1 MDVRHPPHLPSLRRA
16 LEYRGAQPEGVPT
29 GGPRPARS
37 LGLLLWSGAALVAG
51 VSAVVGQ
58 FGWSLALPSY
68 LLFVTAG
75 TVIAGIDVA
84 ARRVPDVVLLPASI
98 VGGVLLGL
106 TSSLH
111 GNSEALARA
120 ALGAAAL
127 LSFYFMLLV
136 ISPHGIGLGD
146 VKLAG
151 FIGMYLAWL
160 SWRTLAFGTLS
171 AFVLAAVATAPL
183 LAIRRID
190 RSTRIPFAPFMVAG
204 AIAAIVV
211 AA

>member
-1 MDVRHPPHLPSLRRA
+1 MGQQGTTARERA
-16 LEYRGAQPEGVPT
+16 ARPVMSV
-29 GGPRPARS
+29 GPI
-37 LGLLLWSGAALVAG
+37 LWLGAALVAG
-51 VSAVVGQ
+51 VCGIVWRV
-58 FGWSLALPSY
+58 GWSAGLPGY
-68 LLFVTAG
+68 LLFVVAG
-75 TVIAGIDVA
+75 TLVAGIDAA
-84 ARRVPDVVLLPASI
+84 ARRVPDVIVVPASVI
-98 VGGVLLGL
+98 GAALLSTASAVEGD
-106 TSSLH
+106 SM
-111 GNSEALARA
+111 ALARA
-120 ALGAAAL
+120 GLGGAVLIGFYLAL
-127 LSFYFMLLV
+127 LV
-136 ISPHGIGLGD
+136 VSPRGIGLGD

-183 LAIRRID
+183 LAMRRID